1 MFKIWSN
8 RKTYL
13 RRVHKNDYKKS
24 YYNDFYVKNNK
35 VYKNCILSVYNDSKK
50 IKSFIEQN
58 TQKMQKTLLNNNYF
72 GNLYELKRKLNKLY
86 DSLESA
92 KNQQKNI
99 KKRRRDLKIIQQE
112 LKDDYEKFIEEY
124 GLNFDRNM
132 STSIENILTTL
143 DKEEEKGKI
152 LIRKQSNKMPYFFY

>member
-1 MFKIWSN
+1 M
-8 RKTYL
+8 Y
-13 RRVHKNDYKKS
+13 
-24 YYNDFYVKNNK
+24 
-35 VYKNCILSVYNDSKK
+35 
-50 IKSFIEQN
+50 
-58 TQKMQKTLLNNNYF
+58 KTLLNNNYF

-99 KKRRRDLKIIQQE
+99 KKRRRNLKIIQQE

-132 STSIENILTTL
+132 STSIENILITL

-152 LIRKQSNKMPYFFY
+152 LIRK

>member
-1 MFKIWSN
+1 M
-8 RKTYL
+8 Y
-13 RRVHKNDYKKS
+13 
-24 YYNDFYVKNNK
+24 
-35 VYKNCILSVYNDSKK
+35 
-50 IKSFIEQN
+50 
-58 TQKMQKTLLNNNYF
+58 KTLLNNNYF

-152 LIRKQSNKMPYFFY
+152 LIRK

>member
-1 MFKIWSN
+1 
-8 RKTYL
+8 
-13 RRVHKNDYKKS
+13 
-24 YYNDFYVKNNK
+24 
-35 VYKNCILSVYNDSKK
+35 
-50 IKSFIEQN
+50 
-58 TQKMQKTLLNNNYF
+58 MQKTLLNNNYF

-152 LIRKQSNKMPYFFY
+152 LIRKQSNKMLYFFY